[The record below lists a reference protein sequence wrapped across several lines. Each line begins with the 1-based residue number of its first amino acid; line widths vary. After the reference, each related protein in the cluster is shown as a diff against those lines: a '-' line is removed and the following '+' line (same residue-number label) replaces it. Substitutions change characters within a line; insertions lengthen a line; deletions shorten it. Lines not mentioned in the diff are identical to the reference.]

1 MRRLGQVIGRCEATT
16 PAPNVAE
23 KKRTKGASPTAFFC
37 SPSRES
43 GEAHTDL
50 LGEVKIAFIFF
61 WRTSGLPHGGVVYL
75 LNYNQKHIPY
85 SVQYTNHGNM

>member
-1 MRRLGQVIGRCEATT
+1 
-16 PAPNVAE
+16 VAE

-50 LGEVKIAFIFF
+50 LHDDFFTPHLQAPLYMDVQRRGINFYYIIYTIILFILFI
-61 WRTSGLPHGGVVYL
+61 
-75 LNYNQKHIPY
+75 Q
-85 SVQYTNHGNM
+85 